1 MPKSI
6 LGTTIR
12 AIITALLLI
21 LASINPSGAG
31 ELNAN
36 NILKL
41 FPICEI
47 PSSLGQRCKYDY
59 AETKPDSFLEVC
71 CSDGANVEYKENSVS
86 VLSNGNWHYNFDISS
101 NGDGKY
107 QIIFNDEAMNG
118 GTYHSVTTFDAKLEN
133 GNLLLD
139 ETNKK
144 LF

>member
-1 MPKSI
+1 M
-6 LGTTIR
+6 R
-12 AIITALLLI
+12 AIITALFLMLVNI
-21 LASINPSGAG
+21 SSLCAG
-31 ELNAN
+31 ELKTN
-36 NILKL
+36 NILNL

-47 PSSLGQRCKYDY
+47 PSSFGQKCKYEF

-86 VLSNGNWHYNFDISS
+86 VLSSGNWYYNFDISRS
-101 NGDGKY
+101 SDGNY
-107 QIIFNDEAMNG
+107 EIIFTDKAMNG
-118 GTYHSVTTFDAKLEN
+118 GSYHSVTTFDAKLEN

>member
-1 MPKSI
+1 MRS
-6 LGTTIR
+6 
-12 AIITALLLI
+12 IITTLFLVLI
-21 LASINPSGAG
+21 SNSSLGAG

-36 NILKL
+36 NILNL

-47 PSSLGQRCKYDY
+47 PSSLGQKCKYEF

-86 VLSNGNWHYNFDISS
+86 VSSSGNWHYNFNISRS
-101 NGDGKY
+101 SDGNY
-107 QIIFNDEAMNG
+107 EIIFTDKAMNG
-118 GTYHSVTTFDAKLEN
+118 GSYHSVTTFDAKLEN